1 MYSFRND
8 YSEGAHPKV
17 LQALTDTNLVQTCGY
32 GLDPI
37 CEEARDLIRSLC
49 DAPEA
54 DVHFLTG
61 GTQTNLTVIASLLQ
75 PYEAVI
81 AAHTGHVNCHET
93 GAIEATGHKV
103 IAMPGTDGKLTPAA
117 IADAAAQ
124 HCAAPGVYDEHMV
137 LPRMAY
143 ISDTTELGTVYTK
156 AELTAL
162 RAACDAHGLY
172 LYLDGARLAQA
183 LTAAGN
189 DLQPEDLPR
198 LCDAFYIGG
207 TKNGLLFGEAMVI
220 VNDALRPGFRR
231 AMKRNGAMLAKGRLL
246 GVQFAAA
253 MAHDLWLDMGRHAD
267 AQAQRIA
274 AALTDRNVPMY
285 VPSPTNQ
292 IFPILSDAQIARLQ
306 EQAAFYTTARV
317 DATHQAV
324 RFVTSWAT
332 TDAQVDALL
341 AVLAQLLD

>member
-1 MYSFRND
+1 MISFRND

-17 LQALTDTNLVQTCGY
+17 LAALEKNNLITTCGY
-32 GLDPI
+32 SMDDF
-37 CEEARDLIRSLC
+37 CAEARGIVRARFSC
-49 DAPEA
+49 PQA
-54 DVHFLTG
+54 DVHFMVG
-61 GTQTNLTVIASLLQ
+61 GTIANTTVIAAALR
-75 PYEAVI
+75 PWEGVI
-81 AAHTGHVNCHET
+81 AADTGHINVHET
-93 GAIEATGHKV
+93 GAIEASGHKV
-103 IAMPGTDGKLTPAA
+103 CAIEAPGGKLNPALVRELLRR
-117 IADAAAQ
+117 
-124 HCAAPGVYDEHMV
+124 HCDGQDEHMV

-143 ISDTTELGTVYTK
+143 ISDATELGTVYTK

-162 RAACDAHGLY
+162 RAACDAHGMY

-183 LTAAGN
+183 LTAAGS

-220 VNDALRPGFRR
+220 VNDALKPGFRR

-246 GVQFAAA
+246 GVQFAAT
-253 MAHDLWLDMGRHAD
+253 MAHDLWLELGRHAD

-274 AALTDRNVPMY
+274 AALSDRGIAMY

-306 EQAAFYTTARV
+306 EQVAFYTTARV
-317 DATHQAV
+317 DAAHQAV

-341 AVLAQLLD
+341 AVLAQVLD